1 MLLADGSALPS
12 WMRFTSTGTNSQ
24 TITLMPTDKSQIGTY
39 TIKVVFDPTNGSDVS
54 YSALTVTVAC
64 AVTSVTAA
72 AAPTSNLQYY
82 VWADT
87 NYVHDFASATYT
99 QVPDCGYAKTDVWAW
114 TLVNDSAADTSALST
129 SAGALSVDANT
140 IS

>member
-1 MLLADGSALPS
+1 
-12 WMRFTSTGTNSQ
+12 
-24 TITLMPTDKSQIGTY
+24 MPTDKSQIGTY